1 MTNKYQLDKLLK
13 KKGWT
18 GKEVGQLLIA
28 SLLNDIKQLG
38 QGGKTPLF
46 SQADFEKMESSLN
59 SDFDHLSYGVY
70 RELYSSIIDSYNRG
84 QGLCQQ
90 FYNGFSRL
98 YLMLRE
104 VQIADK
110 IQKAYDDTPLIMTE
124 SQYKRLEAEAV
135 QTLRGYK
142 ESYYSI
148 LFYILEKF
156 LDAGDEAP
164 EPIRTAIEATKE
176 IPAEKITF
184 SRSYNEQMGE
194 GYYSLPDGRRSDQM
208 TSEEWQKALEEEFL
222 RTHKLTINGEPAS
235 TEETIR
241 EYNIDRRTKGY
252 ELFFKGAKAIREFV
266 LERTGKELDGTDEEI
281 EEALNDIIL
290 NVTIDY
296 VGKARYKNPN
306 AKKIAEA
313 LGFSSPAEWHTYEE
327 LPEGLTAYDLL
338 HLIAESSSYGE
349 TDKKKHLK
357 AFKTEYKELYTAL
370 NAYIEENV
378 PKARGL
384 KPNQLYKDIVSW
396 GELADAGVI
405 GYSSLIQP
413 DDREIVQIWTE
424 GEDTTENESKRLRAW
439 LGGIAILR
447 NPASYQTDEN
457 GDYIEEK
464 SPLPF
469 SLSLYTLEGVR
480 DKIAEI
486 NSYID
491 NLIYPALSYLYAFN
505 SLMGIIG
512 KVYDL
517 PELEEVTRF
526 DTRLF
531 ESKMSGFNGMLY
543 LFYHDVYG
551 NEEEKQRKRA
561 IIKETFRPLEADTL
575 KPSQEA
581 IEEVTA
587 ELTKLGFSSDAR
599 KKLKYLDA
607 FIERLMNSREG
618 AL

>member
-1 MTNKYQLDKLLK
+1 MANKYQLDKLLK

-28 SLLNDIKQLG
+28 SMLNDIKQQG
-38 QGGKTPLF
+38 QGEKTPLF

-59 SDFDHLSYGVY
+59 SDFDYLSYGVY
-70 RELYSSIIDSYNRG
+70 RELYSSIIDSFNRG

-98 YLMLRE
+98 FTVLRE
-104 VQIADK
+104 VQTADNV
-110 IQKAYDDTPLIMTE
+110 QKAYDDTPLIMTE

-135 QTLRGYK
+135 QTLRGRK
-142 ESYYSI
+142 ESYYSL
-148 LFYILEKF
+148 LFYILEKS

-208 TSEEWQKALEEEFL
+208 TSEEWQKALEEEIL

-241 EYNIDRRTKGY
+241 EYNRDRLIKSY
-252 ELFFKGAKAIREFV
+252 ELFFKGAKAIRELV

-281 EEALNDIIL
+281 EEALNDIL
-290 NVTIDY
+290 NDTIDY
-296 VGKARYKNPN
+296 VGKARYNPN
-306 AKKIAEA
+306 AEKIAEA
-313 LGFSSPAEWHTYEE
+313 LGFSTPTEWHTYEE

-338 HLIAESSSYGE
+338 YLITESSRYGE

-384 KPNQLYKDIVSW
+384 KPNQLYKDIFSW
-396 GELADAGVI
+396 GELADAGII

-424 GEDTTENESKRLRAW
+424 GEDTTENKSKRLRAG
-439 LGGIAILR
+439 LRGIAILR

-469 SLSLYTLEGVR
+469 FLSLYTLEGDG

-543 LFYHDVYG
+543 LFYHNVYG

-561 IIKETFRPLEADTL
+561 IIKKIFRPLEADTL

-587 ELTKLGFSSDAR
+587 ELTKLGFSIDAW
-599 KKLKYLDA
+599 KKLRYLDA
-607 FIERLMNSREG
+607 FIDRLMNSREG

>member
-1 MTNKYQLDKLLK
+1 MANTNQLKNLLK

-28 SLLNDIKQLG
+28 SMLNDIKQQG
-38 QGGKTPLF
+38 QGEKTPLF
-46 SQADFEKMESSLN
+46 SQSDFEKMESSLT
-59 SDFDHLSYGVY
+59 SDRDYISYGVY
-70 RELYSSIIDSYNRG
+70 RDLYSSIIDSFNRG
-84 QGLCQQ
+84 QGLYQQ

-98 YLMLRE
+98 FTELRE
-104 VQIADK
+104 VENADNA
-110 IQKAYDDTPLIMTE
+110 QKSIDDTPLIMTE

-142 ESYYSI
+142 ESYYSL

-164 EPIRTAIEATKE
+164 EPIRTAIEATKK

-194 GYYSLPDGRRSDQM
+194 GYYTLPDGRRSDQL
-208 TSEEWQKALEEEFL
+208 TSEEWQKALMDCFL
-222 RTHKLTINGEPAS
+222 SRHKLTINGEPA
-235 TEETIR
+235 TAEETVQH
-241 EYNIDRRTKGY
+241 YNQNRLIKSY
-252 ELFFKGAKAIREFV
+252 ELFFKGAKAIRELV
-266 LERTGKELDGTDEEI
+266 LERTGKELELTDEEI
-281 EEALNDIIL
+281 EEALND
-290 NVTIDY
+290 TIDY
-296 VGKARYKNPN
+296 VGKARYTPT
-306 AKKIAEA
+306 AEQIAEA
-313 LGFSSPAEWHTYEE
+313 LDFSEPTEWHTYEK

-338 HLIAESSSYGE
+338 GLITDSSSYGD
-349 TDKKKHLK
+349 TDEKKHLK

-396 GELADAGVI
+396 GELADAGII

-413 DDREIVQIWTE
+413 DDREIVQIWTD
-424 GEDTTENESKRLRAW
+424 GEDSTESKSKRLRTG
-439 LGGIAILR
+439 LRGIAILR
-447 NPASYQTDEN
+447 NPTSYQTDEN
-457 GDYIEEK
+457 GDYIEKK
-464 SPLPF
+464 SPLQF
-469 SLSLYTLEGVR
+469 FQSLYTLEGNG
-480 DKIAEI
+480 DEIAEI
-486 NSYID
+486 QGYTG
-491 NLIYPALSYLYAFN
+491 NLIYPALGYLYAFN
-505 SLMGIIG
+505 ALMEIIG

-517 PELEEVTRF
+517 PELAEVARY
-526 DTRLF
+526 DTSLF

-543 LFYHDVYG
+543 FFYHDVYG

-561 IIKETFRPLEADTL
+561 IIKEVFRPLEAETL

-587 ELTKLGFSSDAR
+587 ELTKLGLSSDAR

-607 FIERLMNSREG
+607 FIDRLMNSREG

>member
-1 MTNKYQLDKLLK
+1 MANKNQLKNLLK

-18 GKEVGQLLIA
+18 GEEVGKLLIA
-28 SLLNDIKQLG
+28 SMLNDIKQQG
-38 QGGKTPLF
+38 QQDKEPLF
-46 SQADFEKMESSLN
+46 SQSDFEQMESSLT
-59 SDFDHLSYGVY
+59 SDRDYLTYGVY
-70 RELYSSIIDSYNRG
+70 RDLYSSIIDSFNRG
-84 QGLCQQ
+84 QGLYQQ

-104 VQIADK
+104 VQIADNV
-110 IQKAYDDTPLIMTE
+110 QKAYDDTPLIMTE

-135 QTLRGYK
+135 QTLKGRK
-142 ESYYSI
+142 ESYYSL
-148 LFYILEKF
+148 LFYTLEKS

-184 SRSYNEQMGE
+184 SRSYNEQMGL

-208 TSEEWQKALEEEFL
+208 TSEEWQKVLEEEFL
-222 RTHKLTINGEPAS
+222 RTHKLTINGDPAS

-241 EYNIDRRTKGY
+241 EYNRDRRIKSY

-281 EEALNDIIL
+281 EEALNDIL
-290 NVTIDY
+290 NDTIDH
-296 VGKARYKNPN
+296 VWKARYNPN
-306 AKKIAEA
+306 AEKIAEA
-313 LGFSSPAEWHTYEE
+313 LGFSTPAEWHTYEE

-338 HLIAESSSYGE
+338 YLIAESSSYEE
-349 TDKKKHLK
+349 TDEKEALKHFKKDAPALYDALK
-357 AFKTEYKELYTAL
+357 
-370 NAYIEENV
+370 AYIESKV
-378 PKARGL
+378 PQARGL

-396 GELADAGVI
+396 GELADAGII

-413 DDREIVQIWTE
+413 DDKEIIDIATR
-424 GEDTTENESKRLRAW
+424 GEDTTENKSKRLRTG
-439 LGGIAILR
+439 LKGIAILKH
-447 NPASYQTDEN
+447 PAPFQMDEQ
-457 GDYIEEK
+457 GDYIEQK
-464 SPLPF
+464 SPLLF
-469 SLSLYTLEGVR
+469 FQSLYTLEGDG
-480 DKIAEI
+480 DKIAELQG
-486 NSYID
+486 YID
-491 NLIYPALSYLYAFN
+491 TLINPALGYLYAFN
-505 SLMGIIG
+505 TLMEIIG

-517 PELEEVTRF
+517 PELAEVACF
-526 DTRLF
+526 DTSLF

-543 LFYHDVYG
+543 IFYHNVYG
-551 NEEEKQRKRA
+551 NEAEKQHKRA
-561 IIKETFRPLEADTL
+561 IIKEAFRPLETETL

-581 IEEVTA
+581 IEEITA

-607 FIERLMNSREG
+607 FIDRLMNSREG

>member
-1 MTNKYQLDKLLK
+1 MANTNQLKNLLK

-28 SLLNDIKQLG
+28 SMLNDIKQQG
-38 QGGKTPLF
+38 QGEKTPLF
-46 SQADFEKMESSLN
+46 SQSDFEKMESSLT
-59 SDFDHLSYGVY
+59 SDRDYISYGVY
-70 RELYSSIIDSYNRG
+70 RDLYSSIIDSFNRG
-84 QGLCQQ
+84 QGLYQQ

-98 YLMLRE
+98 FTELRE
-104 VQIADK
+104 VENADNA
-110 IQKAYDDTPLIMTE
+110 QKSIDDTPLIMTE

-142 ESYYSI
+142 ESYYSL

-164 EPIRTAIEATKE
+164 EPIRTAIEATKK

-194 GYYSLPDGRRSDQM
+194 GYYTLPDGRRSDQL
-208 TSEEWQKALEEEFL
+208 TSEEWQKALMDYFL
-222 RTHKLTINGEPAS
+222 SRHKLTINGEPA
-235 TEETIR
+235 TAEETVQH
-241 EYNIDRRTKGY
+241 YNQNRLIKSY
-252 ELFFKGAKAIREFV
+252 ELFFKGAKAIRELV
-266 LERTGKELDGTDEEI
+266 LERTGKELELTDEEI
-281 EEALNDIIL
+281 EEALND
-290 NVTIDY
+290 TIDY
-296 VGKARYKNPN
+296 VGKARYTPT
-306 AKKIAEA
+306 AEQIAEA
-313 LGFSSPAEWHTYEE
+313 LDFSEPTEWHTYEK

-338 HLIAESSSYGE
+338 GLITDSSSYGD
-349 TDKKKHLK
+349 TDEKKHLK

-396 GELADAGVI
+396 GELADAGII

-413 DDREIVQIWTE
+413 DDREIVQIWTD
-424 GEDTTENESKRLRAW
+424 GEDSTESKSKRLRTG
-439 LGGIAILR
+439 LRGIAILR
-447 NPASYQTDEN
+447 NPTSYQTDEN
-457 GDYIEEK
+457 GDYIEKK
-464 SPLPF
+464 SPLQF
-469 SLSLYTLEGVR
+469 FQSLYTLEGNG

-486 NSYID
+486 QGYTG
-491 NLIYPALSYLYAFN
+491 NLIYPALGYLYAFN
-505 SLMGIIG
+505 ALMEIIG

-517 PELEEVTRF
+517 PELAEVARY
-526 DTRLF
+526 DTSLF

-543 LFYHDVYG
+543 FFYHDVYG

-561 IIKETFRPLEADTL
+561 IIKEVFRPLEAETL

-587 ELTKLGFSSDAR
+587 ELTKLGLSSDAR

-607 FIERLMNSREG
+607 FIDRLMNSREG

>member
-1 MTNKYQLDKLLK
+1 MANKYQLDKLLK

-28 SLLNDIKQLG
+28 SMLNDIKQQG
-38 QGGKTPLF
+38 QGENTPLF

-59 SDFDHLSYGVY
+59 SDFDYLSYGVY
-70 RELYSSIIDSYNRG
+70 RELYSSIIDSFNRG

-98 YLMLRE
+98 FTVLRE
-104 VQIADK
+104 VQTADNV
-110 IQKAYDDTPLIMTE
+110 QKAYDDTPLIMTE

-135 QTLRGYK
+135 QTLRGRK
-142 ESYYSI
+142 ESYYSL

-208 TSEEWQKALEEEFL
+208 TSEEWQKALEEEIL

-241 EYNIDRRTKGY
+241 EYNRDRLIKSY

-281 EEALNDIIL
+281 EEALNDIL
-290 NVTIDY
+290 NDTIDY
-296 VGKARYKNPN
+296 VGKARYNPN
-306 AKKIAEA
+306 AEKIAEA
-313 LGFSSPAEWHTYEE
+313 LGFSTPTEWHTYEE

-338 HLIAESSSYGE
+338 YLITESSRYGE

-396 GELADAGVI
+396 GELADAGII

-424 GEDTTENESKRLRAW
+424 GEDTTENKSKRLRAG
-439 LGGIAILR
+439 LRGIAILR

-457 GDYIEEK
+457 GDYIEKK
-464 SPLPF
+464 SPLRF
-469 SLSLYTLEGVR
+469 FLSLYTLEGDG

-543 LFYHDVYG
+543 LFYHNVYG

-561 IIKETFRPLEADTL
+561 IIKEIFRPLEADTL

-607 FIERLMNSREG
+607 FIDRLMNSREG

>member
-1 MTNKYQLDKLLK
+1 MANKYQLDKLLK

-28 SLLNDIKQLG
+28 SMLNDIKQQG
-38 QGGKTPLF
+38 QGEKTPLF

-59 SDFDHLSYGVY
+59 SDFDYLSYGVY
-70 RELYSSIIDSYNRG
+70 RELYSSIIDSFNRG

-98 YLMLRE
+98 FTVLRE
-104 VQIADK
+104 VQTADNV
-110 IQKAYDDTPLIMTE
+110 QKAYDDTPLIMTE

-135 QTLRGYK
+135 QTLRGRK
-142 ESYYSI
+142 ESYYSL

-208 TSEEWQKALEEEFL
+208 TSEEWQKALEEEIL

-241 EYNIDRRTKGY
+241 EYNRDRLIKSY

-281 EEALNDIIL
+281 EEALNDIL
-290 NVTIDY
+290 NDTIDY
-296 VGKARYKNPN
+296 VGKARYNPN
-306 AKKIAEA
+306 AEKIAEA
-313 LGFSSPAEWHTYEE
+313 LGFSTPTEWHTYEE

-338 HLIAESSSYGE
+338 CLITESSRYGE

-396 GELADAGVI
+396 GELADAGII

-424 GEDTTENESKRLRAW
+424 GEDTTENKSKRLRAG
-439 LGGIAILR
+439 LRGIAILR

-457 GDYIEEK
+457 GDYIEKK

-469 SLSLYTLEGVR
+469 FLSLYTLEGDG

-517 PELEEVTRF
+517 PELEEVARF
-526 DTRLF
+526 DTRIY
-531 ESKMSGFNGMLY
+531 ESNMSGYNGMLY
-543 LFYHDVYG
+543 LFYHNVYG

-561 IIKETFRPLEADTL
+561 IIKEIFRPLEADTL

-587 ELTKLGFSSDAR
+587 ELTKLGFSSDAW
-599 KKLKYLDA
+599 KKLRYLDA
-607 FIERLMNSREG
+607 FIDRLMNSREG

>member
-1 MTNKYQLDKLLK
+1 MANKYQLDKLLK

-28 SLLNDIKQLG
+28 SMLNDIKQQG
-38 QGGKTPLF
+38 QGEKTPLF

-59 SDFDHLSYGVY
+59 SDFDYLSYGVY
-70 RELYSSIIDSYNRG
+70 RELYSSIIDSFNRG

-98 YLMLRE
+98 FTVLRE
-104 VQIADK
+104 VQIADNV
-110 IQKAYDDTPLIMTE
+110 QKAYDDTPLIMTE

-135 QTLRGYK
+135 QTLRGRK
-142 ESYYSI
+142 ESYYSL
-148 LFYILEKF
+148 LFYLLEKS

-208 TSEEWQKALEEEFL
+208 TSEEWQKALEEEIL

-241 EYNIDRRTKGY
+241 EYNRDRLIKSY
-252 ELFFKGAKAIREFV
+252 ELFFKGAKAIRELV

-281 EEALNDIIL
+281 EEALNDIL
-290 NVTIDY
+290 NDTIDY
-296 VGKARYKNPN
+296 VGKARYNPN
-306 AKKIAEA
+306 AEKIAEA
-313 LGFSSPAEWHTYEE
+313 LGFSTPTEWHTYEE

-338 HLIAESSSYGE
+338 YLITESSRYGE

-396 GELADAGVI
+396 GELADAGII

-424 GEDTTENESKRLRAW
+424 GEDTTENKSKRLRAG
-439 LGGIAILR
+439 LRGIAILR

-457 GDYIEEK
+457 GDYIEKK
-464 SPLPF
+464 SPLRF
-469 SLSLYTLEGVR
+469 FLSLYTLEGDG

-543 LFYHDVYG
+543 LFYHNVYG

-561 IIKETFRPLEADTL
+561 IIKEIFRPLEADTL

-607 FIERLMNSREG
+607 FIDRLMNSREG

>member
-1 MTNKYQLDKLLK
+1 MANNLKSLLA

-18 GKEVGQLLIA
+18 GEEVGKALIA
-28 SLLNDIKQLG
+28 SLLNDIRYQG
-38 QGGKTPLF
+38 QEHELLF
-46 SQADFEKMESSLN
+46 TQADFDKMESSL
-59 SDFDHLSYGVY
+59 STDRDYLAYGVY
-70 RELYSSIIDSYNRG
+70 RDIYNSIVDTYNRG
-84 QGLCQQ
+84 LGLYQQ
-90 FYNGFSRL
+90 FYNGYYR
-98 YLMLRE
+98 YIMHLRGAMK
-104 VQIADK
+104 ADHALK
-110 IQKAYDDTPLIMTE
+110 KAENYPLIMTE
-124 SQYKRLEAEAV
+124 EQYRKAEQDTLE
-135 QTLRGYK
+135 RKKNYR
-142 ESYYSI
+142 ESFYSLVFSMLNYFLNALDNGGTDKVPADI
-148 LFYILEKF
+148 LK
-156 LDAGDEAP
+156 
-164 EPIRTAIEATKE
+164 AIEATKKE
-176 IPAEKITF
+176 PAKGHALY
-184 SRSYNEQMGE
+184 SSYNELMGE

-241 EYNIDRRTKGY
+241 EYNIDRLTKSY

-281 EEALNDIIL
+281 EEALNDIL
-290 NVTIDY
+290 NDTIDY
-296 VGKARYKNPN
+296 VGKARYNPN

-313 LGFSSPAEWHTYEE
+313 LGFSSPTEWHTYEE
-327 LPEGLTAYDLL
+327 LPDGLTAYDLL
-338 HLIAESSSYGE
+338 YLITDSSRYGE
-349 TDKKKHLK
+349 TDEKKHLK

-396 GELADAGVI
+396 GELADAGII

-424 GEDTTENESKRLRAW
+424 GEDTTENKSKRLRAG
-439 LGGIAILR
+439 LRGIAILR

-457 GDYIEEK
+457 GDYIEKK
-464 SPLPF
+464 SPLQF
-469 SLSLYTLEGVR
+469 FQSLYTLEGDG

-531 ESKMSGFNGMLY
+531 ESKMSGYNGMLY
-543 LFYHDVYG
+543 LFYHNVYG

-561 IIKETFRPLEADTL
+561 IRPLEADTL

-607 FIERLMNSREG
+607 FIDRLMNSREG

>member
-1 MTNKYQLDKLLK
+1 MANTNQLKNLLK

-28 SLLNDIKQLG
+28 SMLNDIKQQG
-38 QGGKTPLF
+38 QGEKTPLF
-46 SQADFEKMESSLN
+46 SQSDFEKMESILT
-59 SDFDHLSYGVY
+59 SDRDYISYGVY
-70 RELYSSIIDSYNRG
+70 RDLYSSIIDSFNRG
-84 QGLCQQ
+84 QGLYQQ

-98 YLMLRE
+98 FTELRE
-104 VQIADK
+104 VENADNA
-110 IQKAYDDTPLIMTE
+110 QKSIDDTPLIMTE

-142 ESYYSI
+142 ESYYSL

-164 EPIRTAIEATKE
+164 EPIRTAIEATKK

-194 GYYSLPDGRRSDQM
+194 GYYTLPDGRRSDQL
-208 TSEEWQKALEEEFL
+208 TSEEWQKALMDCFL
-222 RTHKLTINGEPAS
+222 SRHKLTINGEPA
-235 TEETIR
+235 TAEETVQH
-241 EYNIDRRTKGY
+241 YNQNRLIKSY
-252 ELFFKGAKAIREFV
+252 ELFFKGAKAIRELV
-266 LERTGKELDGTDEEI
+266 LERTGKELELTDEEI
-281 EEALNDIIL
+281 EEALND
-290 NVTIDY
+290 TIDY
-296 VGKARYKNPN
+296 VGKARYTPT
-306 AKKIAEA
+306 AEQIAEA
-313 LGFSSPAEWHTYEE
+313 LDFSEPTEWHTYEK

-338 HLIAESSSYGE
+338 GLITDSSSYGD
-349 TDKKKHLK
+349 TDEKKHLK

-396 GELADAGVI
+396 GELADAGII

-413 DDREIVQIWTE
+413 DDREIVQIWTD
-424 GEDTTENESKRLRAW
+424 GEDSTESKSKRLRTG
-439 LGGIAILR
+439 LRGIAILR
-447 NPASYQTDEN
+447 NPTSYQTDEN
-457 GDYIEEK
+457 GDYIEKK
-464 SPLPF
+464 SPLQF
-469 SLSLYTLEGVR
+469 FQSLYTLEGNG

-486 NSYID
+486 QGYTG
-491 NLIYPALSYLYAFN
+491 NLIYPALGYLYAFN
-505 SLMGIIG
+505 ALMEIIG

-517 PELEEVTRF
+517 PELAEVARY
-526 DTRLF
+526 DTSLF

-543 LFYHDVYG
+543 FFYHDVYG

-561 IIKETFRPLEADTL
+561 IIKEVFRPLEAETL

-587 ELTKLGFSSDAR
+587 ELTKLGLSSDAR

-607 FIERLMNSREG
+607 FIDRLMNSREG

>member
-1 MTNKYQLDKLLK
+1 MANKYQLDKLLK

-28 SLLNDIKQLG
+28 SMLNDIKQLG
-38 QGGKTPLF
+38 QGEKTPLF

-59 SDFDHLSYGVY
+59 SDFDYLSYGVY
-70 RELYSSIIDSYNRG
+70 RELYSSIIDSFNRG

-110 IQKAYDDTPLIMTE
+110 VQKAYDDTPLIMTE

-135 QTLRGYK
+135 QTLKGNK
-142 ESYYSI
+142 ESYYSL
-148 LFYILEKF
+148 LFYILEKS

-184 SRSYNEQMGE
+184 SRSYNEQMGL

-241 EYNIDRRTKGY
+241 EYNRDRLIKSY

-281 EEALNDIIL
+281 EEALDGI
-290 NVTIDY
+290 IDY
-296 VGKARYKNPN
+296 VGKARYNPN
-306 AKKIAEA
+306 AEKIEEA
-313 LGFSSPAEWHTYEE
+313 LGFSTPAEWHTYEE

-338 HLIAESSSYGE
+338 HLIAESSSYEE
-349 TDKKKHLK
+349 TDEKKHLK

-396 GELADAGVI
+396 GELADAGII

-424 GEDTTENESKRLRAW
+424 GEDTTENKSKRLRA
-439 LGGIAILR
+439 GRRGIAILR

-457 GDYIEEK
+457 GDYIEKK

-469 SLSLYTLEGVR
+469 FLSLYTLEGDG

-486 NSYID
+486 NSHID
-491 NLIYPALSYLYAFN
+491 NLIYLALSYLYAFN

-517 PELEEVTRF
+517 PELEEVARF
-526 DTRLF
+526 DTRIF
-531 ESKMSGFNGMLY
+531 ESHMSGYNGMLY
-543 LFYHDVYG
+543 LFYHNVYG

-561 IIKETFRPLEADTL
+561 IIKEIFRPLEADTL

-607 FIERLMNSREG
+607 FIDRLMNSREG

>member
-1 MTNKYQLDKLLK
+1 
-13 KKGWT
+13 
-18 GKEVGQLLIA
+18 
-28 SLLNDIKQLG
+28 
-38 QGGKTPLF
+38 
-46 SQADFEKMESSLN
+46 
-59 SDFDHLSYGVY
+59 
-70 RELYSSIIDSYNRG
+70 
-84 QGLCQQ
+84 
-90 FYNGFSRL
+90 
-98 YLMLRE
+98 
-104 VQIADK
+104 
-110 IQKAYDDTPLIMTE
+110 MTE

-142 ESYYSI
+142 ESYYSL

-194 GYYSLPDGRRSDQM
+194 GYYTLPDGRRSDQL
-208 TSEEWQKALEEEFL
+208 TSEEWQKALMDCFL
-222 RTHKLTINGEPAS
+222 SRHKLTINGEPA
-235 TEETIR
+235 TAEETVQH
-241 EYNIDRRTKGY
+241 YNQNRLIKSY
-252 ELFFKGAKAIREFV
+252 ELFFKGAKAIRELV
-266 LERTGKELDGTDEEI
+266 LERTGKELELTDEEI
-281 EEALNDIIL
+281 EEALND
-290 NVTIDY
+290 TIDY
-296 VGKARYKNPN
+296 VGKARYNPT
-306 AKKIAEA
+306 AEQIAEA
-313 LGFSSPAEWHTYEE
+313 LDFSEPAEWHTYEK

-338 HLIAESSSYGE
+338 DLITDSSQYGE
-349 TDKKKHLK
+349 TDPKAHLK
-357 AFKTEYKELYTAL
+357 AFKAEYTELYNAL
-370 NAYIEENV
+370 NAYIEKNV

-396 GELADAGVI
+396 GELADAGII

-413 DDREIVQIWTE
+413 DDKEVVEIWTR
-424 GEDTTENESKRLRAW
+424 GEDTTESKSKRFRTGLR
-439 LGGIAILR
+439 GIAILK

-457 GDYIEEK
+457 GDYIEKK

-469 SLSLYTLEGVR
+469 FLSLYTLEGDG

-517 PELEEVTRF
+517 PELEEVARY

-543 LFYHDVYG
+543 FFYHDVYG

-561 IIKETFRPLEADTL
+561 IIKEIFRPLEADTL

-599 KKLKYLDA
+599 KKLRYLDA
-607 FIERLMNSREG
+607 FIDRLDRLMNSREG

>member
-1 MTNKYQLDKLLK
+1 MANKYQLDKLLK

-38 QGGKTPLF
+38 QGEKTPLF

-59 SDFDHLSYGVY
+59 SDFDYLSYGVY
-70 RELYSSIIDSYNRG
+70 RELYSSIIDSFNRG

-110 IQKAYDDTPLIMTE
+110 VQKAYDDTPLIMTE

-135 QTLRGYK
+135 QTLKGRK
-142 ESYYSI
+142 ESYYSL
-148 LFYILEKF
+148 LFYILEKS

-194 GYYSLPDGRRSDQM
+194 GYHSLPDGRRSDQM
-208 TSEEWQKALEEEFL
+208 TSEEWQKALEEECL

-241 EYNIDRRTKGY
+241 EYNIDRLIKSY

-281 EEALNDIIL
+281 EEALDGI
-290 NVTIDY
+290 IDY
-296 VGKARYKNPN
+296 VGKARYNPN
-306 AKKIAEA
+306 AEKIEEA
-313 LGFSSPAEWHTYEE
+313 LGFSTPAEWHTYEE

-338 HLIAESSSYGE
+338 HLIAESSSYEE
-349 TDKKKHLK
+349 TDEKKHLK

-396 GELADAGVI
+396 GELADAGII

-424 GEDTTENESKRLRAW
+424 GEDTTENKSKRLRA
-439 LGGIAILR
+439 GRRGIAILR

-457 GDYIEEK
+457 GDYIEKK

-469 SLSLYTLEGVR
+469 FLSLYTLEGDG

-486 NSYID
+486 NSHID

-517 PELEEVTRF
+517 PELEEVARF
-526 DTRLF
+526 DTRIF
-531 ESKMSGFNGMLY
+531 ESHMSGYNGMLY
-543 LFYHDVYG
+543 LFYHNVYG

-561 IIKETFRPLEADTL
+561 IIKEIFRPLEADTL

-599 KKLKYLDA
+599 KKLRYLDA

>member
-1 MTNKYQLDKLLK
+1 MANKYQLDKLLK

-28 SLLNDIKQLG
+28 SMLNDIKQQG
-38 QGGKTPLF
+38 QGEKTPLF

-59 SDFDHLSYGVY
+59 SDFDYLSYGVY
-70 RELYSSIIDSYNRG
+70 RELYSSIIDSFNRG

-90 FYNGFSRL
+90 FYNGFSHL
-98 YLMLRE
+98 FTVLRE
-104 VQIADK
+104 VQTADNV
-110 IQKAYDDTPLIMTE
+110 QKANDDTPLIMTE

-135 QTLRGYK
+135 QTLKGYK
-142 ESYYSI
+142 ESYYSL

-208 TSEEWQKALEEEFL
+208 TSEEWQKALEEETL

-241 EYNIDRRTKGY
+241 EYNRDRLIKSY

-281 EEALNDIIL
+281 EEALNDIL
-290 NVTIDY
+290 NDTIDY
-296 VGKARYKNPN
+296 VGKARYNPN
-306 AKKIAEA
+306 AEKIAEA
-313 LGFSSPAEWHTYEE
+313 LGFSTPTEWHTYEE

-338 HLIAESSSYGE
+338 DLITDSSRYEE

-396 GELADAGVI
+396 GELADAGII

-424 GEDTTENESKRLRAW
+424 GEDTTENKSKRLRTG
-439 LGGIAILR
+439 LRGIAILR

-457 GDYIEEK
+457 GDYIEKK

-469 SLSLYTLEGVR
+469 FLSLYTLEGDG

-517 PELEEVTRF
+517 PELEEVARY

-543 LFYHDVYG
+543 FFYHDVYG

-561 IIKETFRPLEADTL
+561 IIKEIFRPLEADTL

-599 KKLKYLDA
+599 KKLRYLDA
-607 FIERLMNSREG
+607 FIDRLMNSREG

>member
-1 MTNKYQLDKLLK
+1 MANKYQLDKLLK

-28 SLLNDIKQLG
+28 SMLNDIKQLG
-38 QGGKTPLF
+38 QGKKTPLF

-59 SDFDHLSYGVY
+59 SDFDYLSYGVY

-98 YLMLRE
+98 FSVLRE
-104 VQIADK
+104 VQIADN

-135 QTLRGYK
+135 QTLRGRK
-142 ESYYSI
+142 ESYYSL

-164 EPIRTAIEATKE
+164 EPIRTAIEATKKT
-176 IPAEKITF
+176 PAEKITF

-241 EYNIDRRTKGY
+241 EYNRDRRIKSY

-266 LERTGKELDGTDEEI
+266 LDRTGKELDGTDEEI
-281 EEALNDIIL
+281 EEALDGI
-290 NVTIDY
+290 IDY
-296 VGKARYKNPN
+296 VGKARYNPN
-306 AKKIAEA
+306 AEKIAEA
-313 LGFSSPAEWHTYEE
+313 LGFSTPAEWHTYEE

-338 HLIAESSSYGE
+338 DLIIDSSRYGE
-349 TDKKKHLK
+349 TDEKKHLK

-384 KPNQLYKDIVSW
+384 KPNQLYKDIFSW
-396 GELADAGVI
+396 GELADAGII

-424 GEDTTENESKRLRAW
+424 GEDTTENKSKRLRAG
-439 LGGIAILR
+439 LRGIAILR
-447 NPASYQTDEN
+447 NPASCQTDEN
-457 GDYIEEK
+457 GDYIEKK

-469 SLSLYTLEGVR
+469 FLSLYTLEGDG

-486 NSYID
+486 NSHID

-517 PELEEVTRF
+517 PELEEVARF
-526 DTRLF
+526 DTRIF
-531 ESKMSGFNGMLY
+531 ESNMSGYNGMLY
-543 LFYHDVYG
+543 LFYHNVYG

-561 IIKETFRPLEADTL
+561 IIKEIFRPLEADTL

-587 ELTKLGFSSDAR
+587 ELTKLGFSSDAW
-599 KKLKYLDA
+599 KKLRYLDA
-607 FIERLMNSREG
+607 FIDHLMNSREG

>member
-1 MTNKYQLDKLLK
+1 MANKYQLDKLLK

-38 QGGKTPLF
+38 QGEKTPLF

-59 SDFDHLSYGVY
+59 SDFDYLSYGVY
-70 RELYSSIIDSYNRG
+70 RELYSSIIDSFNIG

-110 IQKAYDDTPLIMTE
+110 VQKAYDDTPLIMTE

-135 QTLRGYK
+135 QTLKGNK
-142 ESYYSI
+142 ESYYSL

-184 SRSYNEQMGE
+184 SRSYNEQMGL

-241 EYNIDRRTKGY
+241 EYNIDRLTKGY

-281 EEALNDIIL
+281 EEALDGI
-290 NVTIDY
+290 IDY
-296 VGKARYKNPN
+296 VGKARYNPN
-306 AKKIAEA
+306 AEKIEEA
-313 LGFSSPAEWHTYEE
+313 LGFSTPAEWHTYEE

-338 HLIAESSSYGE
+338 HLIAESSSYEE
-349 TDKKKHLK
+349 TDEKKHLK

-396 GELADAGVI
+396 GELADAGII

-424 GEDTTENESKRLRAW
+424 GEDTTENKSKRLRA
-439 LGGIAILR
+439 GRRGIAILR

-457 GDYIEEK
+457 GDYIEKK

-469 SLSLYTLEGVR
+469 FLSLYTLEGDG

-486 NSYID
+486 NSHID

-517 PELEEVTRF
+517 PELEEVARF
-526 DTRLF
+526 DTRIF
-531 ESKMSGFNGMLY
+531 ESNMSGYNGMLY
-543 LFYHDVYG
+543 LFYHNVYG

-561 IIKETFRPLEADTL
+561 IIKEIFRPLEADTL

-599 KKLKYLDA
+599 KKLRYLDA
-607 FIERLMNSREG
+607 FIDRLMNSREG

>member
-1 MTNKYQLDKLLK
+1 MANKYQLDKLLK

-28 SLLNDIKQLG
+28 SMLNDIKQLG
-38 QGGKTPLF
+38 QGEKTPLF

-59 SDFDHLSYGVY
+59 SDFDYLSYGVY

-98 YLMLRE
+98 FSVLRE
-104 VQIADK
+104 VQIADNV
-110 IQKAYDDTPLIMTE
+110 QKAYDDTPLIMTK
-124 SQYKRLEAEAV
+124 SQYKRLKAKAV
-135 QTLRGYK
+135 QTLKGYK
-142 ESYYSI
+142 ESYYSL
-148 LFYILEKF
+148 LFSILEKF

-184 SRSYNEQMGE
+184 SRSYNEQMGL

-241 EYNIDRRTKGY
+241 EYNRDRLIKSY

-281 EEALNDIIL
+281 EEALNDIL
-290 NVTIDY
+290 NDTIDY
-296 VGKARYKNPN
+296 VGKARYNPN
-306 AKKIAEA
+306 AEKIAEA
-313 LGFSSPAEWHTYEE
+313 LGFSTPTEWHTYEE

-338 HLIAESSSYGE
+338 DLIIDSSRYGE
-349 TDKKKHLK
+349 TDEKKHLK

-396 GELADAGVI
+396 GELADAGII

-424 GEDTTENESKRLRAW
+424 GEDTTENKSKRLRAG
-439 LGGIAILR
+439 LRGIAILR

-469 SLSLYTLEGVR
+469 FLSLYTLEGDG

-517 PELEEVTRF
+517 PELEEVVRY

-531 ESKMSGFNGMLY
+531 ESKMSAFNDMLY
-543 LFYHDVYG
+543 FFYHDVYG
-551 NEEEKQRKRA
+551 NEEEKQRKRS
-561 IIKETFRPLEADTL
+561 IIKKIFRPLEADTL

-607 FIERLMNSREG
+607 FIDRLMNSREG

>member
-1 MTNKYQLDKLLK
+1 MANKYQLNKLLK

-28 SLLNDIKQLG
+28 SMLNDIKQLG
-38 QGGKTPLF
+38 QGEKTPLF

-59 SDFDHLSYGVY
+59 SDFDYLSYGVY
-70 RELYSSIIDSYNRG
+70 RELYSSIIDSYNKG

-98 YLMLRE
+98 FTVLRE
-104 VQIADK
+104 VQTADNV
-110 IQKAYDDTPLIMTE
+110 QKAYDDTPLIMTE

-135 QTLRGYK
+135 QTLRGRK
-142 ESYYSI
+142 ESYYSL
-148 LFYILEKF
+148 LFHILEKS

-164 EPIRTAIEATKE
+164 EPIRTAIEATKKT
-176 IPAEKITF
+176 PAEKITF

-208 TSEEWQKALEEEFL
+208 TSEEWQKALEEEIL

-241 EYNIDRRTKGY
+241 EYNRDRLIKSY

-290 NVTIDY
+290 NDTIDY
-296 VGKARYKNPN
+296 VGKARYNPN
-306 AKKIAEA
+306 AEKIAEA
-313 LGFSSPAEWHTYEE
+313 LGFSTPTEWHTYEE

-338 HLIAESSSYGE
+338 YLITESSRYGE

-396 GELADAGVI
+396 GELADAGII

-424 GEDTTENESKRLRAW
+424 GEDTTENKSKRLRAG
-439 LGGIAILR
+439 LRGIAILR

-457 GDYIEEK
+457 GDYIEKK
-464 SPLPF
+464 SPLRF
-469 SLSLYTLEGVR
+469 FLSLYTLEGDG

-531 ESKMSGFNGMLY
+531 ESKMSGYNGMLY
-543 LFYHDVYG
+543 LFYHNVYG

-561 IIKETFRPLEADTL
+561 IIKEIFRPLEADTL

-618 AL
+618 AS

>member
-1 MTNKYQLDKLLK
+1 MANKYQLDKLLK

-28 SLLNDIKQLG
+28 SMLNDIKQQG
-38 QGGKTPLF
+38 QGEKTPLF

-59 SDFDHLSYGVY
+59 SDFDYLSYGVY

-98 YLMLRE
+98 FTVLRE
-104 VQIADK
+104 VQIADNV
-110 IQKAYDDTPLIMTE
+110 QKAYDDTPLIMTE

-135 QTLRGYK
+135 QTLKGHK
-142 ESYYSI
+142 ESYYSL
-148 LFYILEKF
+148 LFYILEKS

-164 EPIRTAIEATKE
+164 EPIRTAIEATKK

-208 TSEEWQKALEEEFL
+208 TSEEWQKAFEEEFL

-241 EYNIDRRTKGY
+241 EYNIDRLTKSY

-281 EEALNDIIL
+281 EEALNDTL
-290 NVTIDY
+290 NDTIDY
-296 VGKARYKNPN
+296 VGKARYNPN
-306 AKKIAEA
+306 AEKIAEA
-313 LGFSSPAEWHTYEE
+313 LGFSTPTEWHTYEE

-338 HLIAESSSYGE
+338 YLITESALYGE
-349 TDKKKHLK
+349 IDKKKHLK

-396 GELADAGVI
+396 GELADAGII

-424 GEDTTENESKRLRAW
+424 GEDTTENKSKRLRAG
-439 LGGIAILR
+439 LRGIAILR

-457 GDYIEEK
+457 GDYIEKK

-469 SLSLYTLEGVR
+469 FLSLYTLEGDG

-517 PELEEVTRF
+517 PELEEVARY

-531 ESKMSGFNGMLY
+531 EIKMSGFNGMLY
-543 LFYHDVYG
+543 FFYHDVYG

-561 IIKETFRPLEADTL
+561 IIKEIFRPLEADTL

>member
-1 MTNKYQLDKLLK
+1 MANKYQLDKLLK

-28 SLLNDIKQLG
+28 SMLNDIKQQG
-38 QGGKTPLF
+38 QGEKTPLF

-59 SDFDHLSYGVY
+59 SDFDYLSYGVY
-70 RELYSSIIDSYNRG
+70 RELYSSIIDSFNRG

-98 YLMLRE
+98 FTVLRE
-104 VQIADK
+104 VQTADNV
-110 IQKAYDDTPLIMTE
+110 QKAYDDTPLIMTE

-135 QTLRGYK
+135 QTLKGNK
-142 ESYYSI
+142 ESYYSL
-148 LFYILEKF
+148 LFYILEKS

-208 TSEEWQKALEEEFL
+208 TSEEWQKALEEEIL

-241 EYNIDRRTKGY
+241 EYNRDRLIKSY
-252 ELFFKGAKAIREFV
+252 ELFFKGAKAIRELV

-281 EEALNDIIL
+281 EEALNDIL
-290 NVTIDY
+290 NDTIDY
-296 VGKARYKNPN
+296 VGEARYNPN
-306 AKKIAEA
+306 AEKIAEA
-313 LGFSSPAEWHTYEE
+313 LGFSTPTEWHTYEE

-338 HLIAESSSYGE
+338 YLITESSRYGE

-396 GELADAGVI
+396 GELADAGII

-424 GEDTTENESKRLRAW
+424 GEDTTENKSKRLRAG
-439 LGGIAILR
+439 LRGIAILR

-457 GDYIEEK
+457 GDYIEKK

-469 SLSLYTLEGVR
+469 FLSLYTLEGDG

-517 PELEEVTRF
+517 PELEEVARF
-526 DTRLF
+526 DTRIY
-531 ESKMSGFNGMLY
+531 ESNMSGYNGMLY
-543 LFYHDVYG
+543 LFYHNVYG

-561 IIKETFRPLEADTL
+561 IIKKIFRPLEADTL

-607 FIERLMNSREG
+607 FIDRLMNSREG

>member
-1 MTNKYQLDKLLK
+1 MANKYQLDKLLK

-28 SLLNDIKQLG
+28 SMLNDIKQLG
-38 QGGKTPLF
+38 QGKKTPLF

-59 SDFDHLSYGVY
+59 SDFDYLSYGVY
-70 RELYSSIIDSYNRG
+70 RELYSSIIDSFNRG

-110 IQKAYDDTPLIMTE
+110 VQKAYDDTPLIMTE

-135 QTLRGYK
+135 QTLKGHK
-142 ESYYSI
+142 ESYYSL

-184 SRSYNEQMGE
+184 SRSYNEQMGL

-208 TSEEWQKALEEEFL
+208 TSEEWQKALEEEIL

-241 EYNIDRRTKGY
+241 EYDRLIKSY

-281 EEALNDIIL
+281 EEALDGIL
-290 NVTIDY
+290 NDTIDY
-296 VGKARYKNPN
+296 VGKARYNPN
-306 AKKIAEA
+306 AEKIAEA
-313 LGFSSPAEWHTYEE
+313 LGFSTPAEWHTYEE

-338 HLIAESSSYGE
+338 HLIAESSSYEE
-349 TDKKKHLK
+349 TDEKKHLK

-396 GELADAGVI
+396 GELADAGII

-424 GEDTTENESKRLRAW
+424 GEDTTENKSKRLRAG
-439 LGGIAILR
+439 LRGIAILR

-457 GDYIEEK
+457 GDYIEKK

-469 SLSLYTLEGVR
+469 FLSLYTLEGDG

-517 PELEEVTRF
+517 PELEEVARF
-526 DTRLF
+526 DTRIF
-531 ESKMSGFNGMLY
+531 ESNMSGYNGMLY
-543 LFYHDVYG
+543 LFYHNVYG

-561 IIKETFRPLEADTL
+561 IIKEIFRPLEADTL

-599 KKLKYLDA
+599 KKLRYLDA
-607 FIERLMNSREG
+607 FIDRLMNSREG

>member
-1 MTNKYQLDKLLK
+1 MANTNQLKNLLK

-28 SLLNDIKQLG
+28 SMLNDIKQQG
-38 QGGKTPLF
+38 QGEKTPLF
-46 SQADFEKMESSLN
+46 SQSDFEKMESSLT
-59 SDFDHLSYGVY
+59 SDRDYISYGVY
-70 RELYSSIIDSYNRG
+70 RDLYSSIIDGFNRG
-84 QGLCQQ
+84 QGLYQQ

-98 YLMLRE
+98 FTELRE
-104 VQIADK
+104 VENADNA
-110 IQKAYDDTPLIMTE
+110 QKSIDDTPLIMTE

-142 ESYYSI
+142 ESYYSL

-164 EPIRTAIEATKE
+164 EPIRTAIEATKK

-194 GYYSLPDGRRSDQM
+194 GYYTLPDGRRSDQL
-208 TSEEWQKALEEEFL
+208 TSEEWQKALMDCFL
-222 RTHKLTINGEPAS
+222 SRHKLTINGEPA
-235 TEETIR
+235 TAEETVQH
-241 EYNIDRRTKGY
+241 YNQNRLIKSY
-252 ELFFKGAKAIREFV
+252 ELFFKGAKAIRELV
-266 LERTGKELDGTDEEI
+266 LERTGKELELTDEEI
-281 EEALNDIIL
+281 EEALND
-290 NVTIDY
+290 TIDY
-296 VGKARYKNPN
+296 VGKARYTPT
-306 AKKIAEA
+306 AEQIAEA
-313 LGFSSPAEWHTYEE
+313 LDFSEPTEWHTYEK

-338 HLIAESSSYGE
+338 GLITDSSSYGD
-349 TDKKKHLK
+349 TDEKKHLK

-396 GELADAGVI
+396 GELADAGII

-413 DDREIVQIWTE
+413 DDREIVQIWTD
-424 GEDTTENESKRLRAW
+424 GEDSTESKSKRLRTG
-439 LGGIAILR
+439 LRGIAILR
-447 NPASYQTDEN
+447 NPTSYQTDEN
-457 GDYIEEK
+457 GDYIEKK
-464 SPLPF
+464 SPLQF
-469 SLSLYTLEGVR
+469 FQSLYTLEGNG

-486 NSYID
+486 QGYTG
-491 NLIYPALSYLYAFN
+491 NLIYPALGYLYAFN
-505 SLMGIIG
+505 ALMEIIG

-517 PELEEVTRF
+517 PELAEVARY
-526 DTRLF
+526 DTSLF

-543 LFYHDVYG
+543 FFYHDVYG

-561 IIKETFRPLEADTL
+561 IIKEVFRPLEAETL

-587 ELTKLGFSSDAR
+587 ELTKLGLSSDAR

-607 FIERLMNSREG
+607 FIDRLMNSREG

>member
-1 MTNKYQLDKLLK
+1 MANKYQLDKLLK

-38 QGGKTPLF
+38 QGEKTPLF

-59 SDFDHLSYGVY
+59 SDFDYLSYGVY
-70 RELYSSIIDSYNRG
+70 RELYSSIIDSFNRG

-110 IQKAYDDTPLIMTE
+110 VQKAYDDTPLIMTE

-135 QTLRGYK
+135 QTLKGRK
-142 ESYYSI
+142 ESYYSL
-148 LFYILEKF
+148 LFYILEKS

-194 GYYSLPDGRRSDQM
+194 GYHSLPDGRRSDQM

-241 EYNIDRRTKGY
+241 EYNIDRLIKSY

-281 EEALNDIIL
+281 EEALDGI
-290 NVTIDY
+290 IDY
-296 VGKARYKNPN
+296 VGKARYNPN
-306 AKKIAEA
+306 AEKIEEA
-313 LGFSSPAEWHTYEE
+313 LGFSTPAEWHTYEE

-338 HLIAESSSYGE
+338 HLIAESSSYEE
-349 TDKKKHLK
+349 TDEKKHLK

-396 GELADAGVI
+396 GELADAGII

-424 GEDTTENESKRLRAW
+424 GEDTTENKSKRLRA
-439 LGGIAILR
+439 GRRGIAILR

-457 GDYIEEK
+457 GDYIEKK

-469 SLSLYTLEGVR
+469 FLSLYTLEGDG

-486 NSYID
+486 NSHID

-517 PELEEVTRF
+517 PELEEVARF
-526 DTRLF
+526 DTRIF
-531 ESKMSGFNGMLY
+531 ESHMSGYNGMLY
-543 LFYHDVYG
+543 LFYHNVYG

-561 IIKETFRPLEADTL
+561 IIKEIFRPLEADTL

-599 KKLKYLDA
+599 KKLRYLDA